1 MFGRGI
7 RCDFTFDES
16 GLDGLSPYTL
26 ALVLEH
32 YVARHVSMHSFTKTV
47 LHTKQRGVITRW
59 PPRAGMRD
67 IS

>member
-1 MFGRGI
+1 MAAM
-7 RCDFTFDES
+7 
-16 GLDGLSPYTL
+16 LLYTL

-47 LHTKQRGVITRW
+47 VHTKQRGQIAQW